1 MKTLEDHGCRQ
12 WIYLCITVI
21 CTIAEEQ
28 KLKTNSVLPSML
40 TTSMV
45 TFLLL
50 PNISPE
56 MLHRGKTRCNQTL
69 LVKSPERDY
78 NSYVVIQ
85 FITLFIPQEFPQCGE
100 GLDVQESVSWHKHIA
115 HWRPFFVALIKRIP
129 DLRVNAKDCWRERNS
144 RKIRPWHL
152 MATIHCDSPCLP
164 ACFSLRLHKTSKACQ
179 NHLQVK
185 ALLTYSTNCN
195 HNSEQMEFPISK
207 KFCSSA
213 EIRFNPIRG
222 ETKGGVHLIES

>member
-1 MKTLEDHGCRQ
+1 MLEDHGCRQ

-21 CTIAEEQ
+21 CTIVEEQ
-28 KLKTNSVLPSML
+28 KLKTNSVLPVLPSML

-56 MLHRGKTRCNQTL
+56 MLRRGKTRSNQTL
-69 LVKSPERDY
+69 LLKGPECNY

-85 FITLFIPQEFPQCGE
+85 FITLFLPQEFPQCGK

-115 HWRPFFVALIKRIP
+115 RWRPFFVALIKRIP

-144 RKIRPWHL
+144 RKSQPWHL
-152 MATIHCDSPCLP
+152 MATIHCDYRHVSHCDSIKPLK
-164 ACFSLRLHKTSKACQ
+164 HVKT
-179 NHLQVK
+179 
-185 ALLTYSTNCN
+185 
-195 HNSEQMEFPISK
+195 IS
-207 KFCSSA
+207 
-213 EIRFNPIRG
+213 R
-222 ETKGGVHLIES
+222 